1 MIFMKA
7 SPRLQTQSR
16 MDKEPDAPSPPDLL
30 PRPERARASA
40 HAEIELKLR
49 ASPAAIEQIRKA
61 PVIVQNARNR
71 GVVRRL
77 DTIYYDTPDQALAR
91 QRGSLRV
98 RRNGARY
105 VQTLKLARADRAPFT
120 RQEWETAVDSPA
132 PDLTRLPAEIN
143 AALALTANELA
154 PVFATRIRRRAQR
167 LTFGGAEV
175 DIAFDEG
182 TVEAGEQRE
191 PLTEIELELKAGDIG
206 ALFDVGIQLLDVA
219 PVRIGTLSKAD
230 RGYALAFDAV
240 PQVTKAE
247 RSAIGPEHCV
257 DDVIAIIMSAG
268 QQHLLANQAIVEDGR
283 DPEGVHQTRVA
294 LRRLRTA
301 CSLLRREIPSP
312 AFHAFAGEA
321 KWLMQ
326 MLSPARDWDVF
337 TTATLARL
345 ESACASEVD
354 FDGLRRAAEPHRIAS
369 YALLRK
375 ALTDPRYT
383 RFQLSLCRWTE
394 RRAWRSEV
402 PSEALGTLTQPASA
416 LAVRVLARL
425 HRKALK
431 EGAHFARLQPQAR
444 HDLRVTLKK
453 LRYAAEFFLPVF
465 AKDPSAKRWLARL
478 AKLQDA
484 LGHAQD
490 STVTRS
496 LLGVAGRAELT
507 PDLHR
512 AAGAAIGWL
521 ARDQLAAAKSLR
533 KRWRDFKATPCFW
546 RE

>member
-1 MIFMKA
+1 MTFMED
-7 SPRLQTQSR
+7 SHRLQTQSR
-16 MDKEPDAPSPPDLL
+16 MDKGPAASSLPAVP
-30 PRPERARASA
+30 PRPDRTRPSVK
-40 HAEIELKLR
+40 AEIELKLR

-77 DTIYYDTPDQALAR
+77 DTVYYDTPDHALAR

-98 RRNGARY
+98 RRTGTRY

-120 RQEWETAVDSPA
+120 RQEWEAAVDSPA

-143 AALALTANELA
+143 AALALTADELA

-191 PLTEIELELKAGDIG
+191 ALTEIELELKAGDIA

-219 PVRIGTLSKAD
+219 PLRIGTLTKAD

-247 RSAIGPEHCV
+247 RSAIGPDHCV
-257 DDVIAIIMSAG
+257 DDVIAMIMSAG

-312 AFHAFAGEA
+312 EFHAFADEA

-337 TTATLARL
+337 TTTTLARL
-345 ESACASEVD
+345 QSACASEVD

-383 RFQLSLCRWTE
+383 RFQLSLRRWTE
-394 RRAWRSEV
+394 RRGWRSEV

-431 EGAHFARLQPQAR
+431 EGAHFARLHPEAR

-465 AKDPSAKRWLARL
+465 AKNPSAKRWVARL
-478 AKLQDA
+478 AKLQDT

-496 LLGVAGRAELT
+496 LLGVAGQAELT

-521 ARDQLAAAKSLR
+521 ARDQVAAAKSLR
-533 KRWRDFKATPCFW
+533 KHWRDFKATPCFW
-546 RE
+546 RW

>member
-1 MIFMKA
+1 
-7 SPRLQTQSR
+7 
-16 MDKEPDAPSPPDLL
+16 MDKEPAASSSPAAP
-30 PRPERARASA
+30 PRPKRPSA
-40 HAEIELKLR
+40 KAEIELKLR

-77 DTIYYDTPDQALAR
+77 DTIYYDTPDHALAR

-98 RRNGARY
+98 RRNGSRY

-143 AALALTANELA
+143 AALALAADELA

-191 PLTEIELELKAGDIG
+191 PLTEIELKAGDIG

-247 RSAIGPEHCV
+247 RSAIGPEHSV

-301 CSLLRREIPSP
+301 CSLLRKEIPSP
-312 AFHAFAGEA
+312 AFHAFAGDA

-337 TTATLARL
+337 TTTTLARL
-345 ESACASEVD
+345 QSACASEVD

-383 RFQLSLCRWTE
+383 RFQLSLHRWTE
-394 RRAWRSEV
+394 RRGWRSEV

-431 EGAHFARLQPQAR
+431 EGAHFARLHPEAR

-465 AKDPSAKRWLARL
+465 AKDPSAKRWVARL

-496 LLGVAGRAELT
+496 LLGVAGQADLT
-507 PDLHR
+507 ADLHR

-521 ARDQLAAAKSLR
+521 ARDQVAAAKSLR
-533 KRWRDFKATPCFW
+533 KRWRDFKTTPCFW

>member
-1 MIFMKA
+1 MTFMKD
-7 SPRLQTQSR
+7 SHRPQTQSR
-16 MDKEPDAPSPPDLL
+16 MDKEPDAPPAPDLSRHPGRTR
-30 PRPERARASA
+30 PRAK
-40 HAEIELKLR
+40 AEIELKLR

-61 PVIVQNARNR
+61 PVILQNARNR

-77 DTIYYDTPDQALAR
+77 DTIYYDTPDHALAR

-98 RRNGARY
+98 RRNGTRY

-143 AALALTANELA
+143 ATLALAADELA

-191 PLTEIELELKAGDIG
+191 PLTEIELKAGDIG

-247 RSAIGPEHCV
+247 RSAIGPEHSV

-337 TTATLARL
+337 TTTTLARL
-345 ESACASEVD
+345 QTACASEVD

-369 YALLRK
+369 YALLRT

-383 RFQLSLCRWTE
+383 RFQLSLRRWTE
-394 RRAWRSEV
+394 RRGWRSEV

-431 EGAHFARLQPQAR
+431 EGAHFARLHPEAR

-465 AKDPSAKRWLARL
+465 AKDPSARRWLARL

-496 LLGVAGRAELT
+496 LLGVAGQAELT

-521 ARDQLAAAKSLR
+521 ARDQAAAAKSLR
-533 KRWRDFKATPCFW
+533 KRWRDFKTTPCFW